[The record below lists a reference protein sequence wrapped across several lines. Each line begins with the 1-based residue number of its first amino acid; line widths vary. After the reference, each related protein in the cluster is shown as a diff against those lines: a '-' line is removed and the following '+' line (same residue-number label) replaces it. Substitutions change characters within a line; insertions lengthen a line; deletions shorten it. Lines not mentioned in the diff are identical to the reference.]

1 MSPHTP
7 LHPPLPQQ
15 AGQRLTWAG
24 LHGASNSVAIA
35 SAAERHSG
43 LSVVICIDSNQSLQL
58 EEELR
63 FFASEPVIHLP
74 DWETL
79 PYDSF
84 SPHQDIISERL
95 RTFYNI
101 AELQRGI
108 LVVPITALMQC
119 TVAPHY
125 IAQNSLV
132 LASGQILAI
141 DTFRDKLTSS
151 GYRHVETVFEHGEF
165 AVRGA
170 IIDVFPMGCKLP
182 IRIELFDDEIDS
194 LRSFDTETQRTSERL
209 DSVNMLPAKEFPL
222 DSAGIR
228 AFRHNWHETFDVNHS
243 ACPIYQDISA
253 GVASPGIEYYL
264 PLFFDRRYTLLDH
277 LPAQALIIHTP
288 GVHSAAESFWR
299 EIVSRYTEYGVDPL
313 RPLLHPQ
320 RVFLRVDE
328 LFAELKQFASVQQ
341 LAASA
346 DPASSNELATAPL
359 PAVDVNS
366 QLAQP
371 LQKLQQLLLAQS
383 NARVLFCCESA
394 GRRETMLEHLQSIGV
409 RPAPVT
415 HWSEFV
421 ASAAQHSIAIA
432 PVYVGCSMTADQLL
446 IICEDQLFGHRVR
459 QRRRRE
465 PESGINPDLVI
476 KNLTELRIGAAV
488 VHIEHGVGRYRGLIT
503 LTVDN
508 NAAEFLHL
516 EYADDAQLY
525 VPVSALHLINRYSGA
540 EDDLAPLHRLGSEQW
555 QKARRKA
562 AEKVA
567 DVAAELLE
575 IYAQRAARKG
585 FQFTNPEA
593 DYRRFADMFPFEE
606 TPDQQATIRAV
617 MQDMLSATA
626 MDRLVCGDVGFG
638 KTEIALRAAFI
649 AAQNSKQVVVL
660 VPTTLLAAQ
669 HFDTFKDR
677 FADWPVTIEMLSRF
691 KSTKEQQLIE
701 KRLQQGSIDIVIG
714 THKLLQKKLRYKALG
729 LLIID
734 EEHRFGVKQK
744 ETLKALRSEVDILT
758 LTATPIPRTL
768 NMSIAGL
775 RDLSIIATPPARRLS
790 IKTFVR
796 ERHKPVIREAI
807 LREILRGG
815 QVYYLHNEVKT
826 INRAAEELAELVPE
840 ARCGIGHGQMHER
853 ELERV
858 MADFY
863 HKRFNVLVCT
873 TIIETGIDVPTANT
887 IIIERADKFGL
898 AQLHQLRGRVGR
910 SHHQAYAYLFTPAVK
925 NITKD
930 ALKRLEAIEQAGDLG
945 AGFTLASHDL
955 EIRGAGELLGEEQS
969 GQIQNIGFSLYMDML
984 DRAVKA
990 LQSGEHL
997 DLDQPFNMT
1006 SNINLRVP
1014 ALIPDDYLPDV
1025 HNRLIMYKRIASA
1038 EDDATSLALR
1048 EEMVDRFGVLAEP
1061 IKHLFRIAK
1070 LRRHANALAIA
1081 KIDAGPAGGRIE
1093 FTSSTTVEPFALITL
1108 VQQQPATYK
1117 MHGANSLKFA
1127 MDLSAI
1133 DTRFQ
1138 FVENL
1143 LITLGTPV
1151 AA

>member
-1 MSPHTP
+1 MSLITP
-7 LHPPLPQQ
+7 LHPPLPQKP
-15 AGQRLTWAG
+15 GQRLTWAG

-35 SAAERHSG
+35 SAAEHHDG
-43 LSVVICIDSNQSLQL
+43 LTVVICVDSSQSLQL

-63 FFASEPVIHLP
+63 FFASEPVVHLP

-95 RTFYNI
+95 RTFYRI
-101 AELQRGI
+101 GELQRGI

-132 LASGQILAI
+132 LANGQTLSI
-141 DTFRDKLTSS
+141 DSFRHKLTSS

-170 IIDVFPMGCKLP
+170 IIDVFPMGSKLP

-194 LRSFDTETQRTSERL
+194 LRSFDTESQRTSERL
-209 DSVNMLPAKEFPL
+209 DRVNMLPAKEFPL
-222 DSAGIR
+222 DSGGVQT
-228 AFRHNWHETFDVNHS
+228 FRHNWHETFDVNHS
-243 ACPIYQDISA
+243 ACPIYQDIST

-277 LPAQALIIHTP
+277 LPDEALIIHTS
-288 GVHSAAESFWR
+288 GVHAAAESFWQ
-299 EIVSRYTEYGVDPL
+299 EIVNRYTEYGVDPL
-313 RPLLHPQ
+313 RPLLQPQ
-320 RVFLRVDE
+320 QVFLRVDE
-328 LFAELKQFASVQQ
+328 LFSELKQFTSVQQ
-341 LAASA
+341 LEAGTASGEGN
-346 DPASSNELATAPL
+346 DLASTPL
-359 PAVDVNS
+359 PAIDVNS

-371 LQKLQQLLLAQS
+371 LQKLEHLLADS
-383 NARVLFCCESA
+383 SARVLFCCESA
-394 GRRETMLEHLQSIGV
+394 GRRETMLEHLQNVGV
-409 RPAPVT
+409 QPVQLT

-421 ASAAQHSIAIA
+421 AGDAQYNIAIA
-432 PVYVGCSMTADQLL
+432 PVYVGCHMTADELL

-465 PESGINPDLVI
+465 PELGINADLVI
-476 KNLTELRIGAAV
+476 KNLTELRIGAPV

-508 NAAEFLHL
+508 SASEFLHL

-525 VPVSALHLINRYSGA
+525 VPVTALHLINRYSGA
-540 EDDLAPLHRLGSEQW
+540 EDDLAPLHRLGSDHW

-585 FQFTNPEA
+585 FKFNNPEA

-606 TPDQQATIRAV
+606 TVDQQTTIRAV
-617 MQDMLSATA
+617 MHDMLSDTA

-638 KTEIALRAAFI
+638 KTEIALRAAFVT
-649 AAQNSKQVVVL
+649 AQNSKQVVVL

-691 KSTKEQQLIE
+691 KSAKEQQVIE
-701 KRLQQGSIDIVIG
+701 KRLQEGSIDIVVG
-714 THKLLQKKLRYKALG
+714 THKLLQKKRRYKALG

-744 ETLKALRSEVDILT
+744 EALKALRSEVDILT

-790 IKTFVR
+790 VKTFVR
-796 ERHKPVIREAI
+796 ERHDPVIREAI

-815 QVYYLHNEVKT
+815 QVYYLHNDVKT
-826 INRAAEELAELVPE
+826 IERAAEELAELVPE
-840 ARCGIGHGQMHER
+840 ARCVIGHGQMRER

-858 MADFY
+858 MSDFY

-873 TIIETGIDVPTANT
+873 TIIETGLDVPTANT

-910 SHHQAYAYLFTPAVK
+910 SHHQAYAYLFTPSIK
-925 NITKD
+925 NISKD
-930 ALKRLEAIEQAGDLG
+930 AVKRLEAIEQAGDLG
-945 AGFTLASHDL
+945 AGFTLATHDM

-990 LQSGEHL
+990 LQSGEQL
-997 DLDQPFNMT
+997 DLEQTFSMNSD
-1006 SNINLRVP
+1006 INLRVP

-1038 EDDATSLALR
+1038 EDDATLLALR
-1048 EEMVDRFGVLAEP
+1048 EEMVDRFGVLTEP
-1061 IKHLFRIAK
+1061 IKNLFRSAK
-1070 LRRHANALAIA
+1070 LRREANALGIA

-1093 FTSSTTVEPFALITL
+1093 FARNTSVEPFALVSL
-1108 VQQQPATYK
+1108 VQQQSATYK
-1117 MHGANSLKFA
+1117 MQGANSLKFT
-1127 MDLSAI
+1127 MNLEAI
-1133 DTRFQ
+1133 EDRFQ
-1138 FVENL
+1138 FIENL
-1143 LITLGTPV
+1143 LVTLGTPV

>member
-1 MSPHTP
+1 MLLSSP
-7 LHPPLPQQ
+7 LDPPLPQNT
-15 AGQRLTWAG
+15 AQRSNWPVM
-24 LHGASNSVAIA
+24 HGAGNSIAIA
-35 SAAERHSG
+35 SAAEHHSG
-43 LSVVICIDSNQSLQL
+43 LTVVICVDSSQSLQL

-63 FFASEPVIHLP
+63 FFSHEPVVHLP

-95 RTFYNI
+95 RTFYRI

-132 LASGQILAI
+132 LAKGETLSISN
-141 DTFRDKLTSS
+141 FRAKLQSS
-151 GYRHVETVFEHGEF
+151 GYRNVETVFEHGEF

-170 IIDVFPMGCKLP
+170 IIDVFPMGSKFP

-194 LRSFDTETQRTSERL
+194 LRSFDTETQRTNDRL
-209 DSVNMLPAKEFPL
+209 ESINMLPAKEFPL
-222 DSAGIR
+222 NSDGIQT
-228 AFRHNWHETFDVNHS
+228 FRHNWHASFDVNHS
-243 ACPIYQDISA
+243 ACPIYQDISS

-277 LPAQALIIHTP
+277 LPAAALIIQSA
-288 GVHSAAESFWR
+288 GVHPAAEHFWQ
-299 EIVSRYTEYGVDPL
+299 EIVSRHTEYGVDPL
-313 RPLLHPQ
+313 RPLLPPQ
-320 RVFLRVDE
+320 QVFLRVDE
-328 LFAELKQFASVQQ
+328 LFAALKSFAGVQQ
-341 LAASA
+341 QDANNEPADSSA
-346 DPASSNELATAPL
+346 PGTKPL
-359 PAVDVNS
+359 PAIDVNS

-371 LQKLQQLLLAQS
+371 LQKLQQLLADS
-383 NARVLFCCESA
+383 GARVLFCCESA
-394 GRRETMLEHLQSIGV
+394 GRRETMLEHLQTIGV
-409 RPAPVT
+409 KPTQVA
-415 HWSEFV
+415 HWTEFV
-421 ASAAQHSIAIA
+421 AGEAQYNIAVA
-432 PVYVGCSMTADQLL
+432 PVYVGCQLPADEIL
-446 IICEDQLFGHRVR
+446 IITEDQLFGHRVR
-459 QRRRRE
+459 QRRRRDSE
-465 PESGINPDLVI
+465 PGVSADLII
-476 KNLTELRIGAAV
+476 KNLTELRIGAPV

-503 LTVDN
+503 LSVDN
-508 NAAEFLHL
+508 NASEFLHL
-516 EYADDAQLY
+516 EYADNAQLY
-525 VPVSALHLINRYSGA
+525 VPVTALHMINRYSGA
-540 EDDLAPLHRLGSEQW
+540 EDDLAPLHRLGSDHW

-585 FQFTNPEA
+585 FKFSNPEA

-606 TPDQQATIRAV
+606 TVDQQTTISAV
-617 MQDMLSATA
+617 MDDMLSDTA

-691 KSTKEQQLIE
+691 RSAKEQKVIE

-744 ETLKALRSEVDILT
+744 DALKAMRSEVDILT

-790 IKTFVR
+790 VKTFVR
-796 ERHKPVIREAI
+796 ERQDPVVREAI

-826 INRAAEELAELVPE
+826 IERTAAVLAELVPE
-840 ARCGIGHGQMHER
+840 ARCVIGHGQMRER
-853 ELERV
+853 DLEQV
-858 MADFY
+858 MSDFY

-910 SHHQAYAYLFTPAVK
+910 SHHQAYAYLFTPPIK
-925 NITKD
+925 NVTKD

-945 AGFTLASHDL
+945 AGFTLATHDL

-990 LQSGEHL
+990 LRNGEQL
-997 DLDQPFNMT
+997 DLEHPFSVT
-1006 SNINLRVP
+1006 SDINLRVP

-1038 EDDATSLALR
+1038 EDDATLLALR

-1061 IKHLFRIAK
+1061 IKNLFRSAT
-1070 LRRHANALAIA
+1070 LRRQANDLGIA

-1093 FTSSTTVEPFALITL
+1093 FTSKTRVEPFALVTL
-1108 VQQQPATYK
+1108 VQQQSATYK
-1117 MHGANSLKFA
+1117 MQGASSLKFT
-1127 MDLSAI
+1127 MDLADI
-1133 DTRFQ
+1133 EDRFQ
-1138 FVENL
+1138 FVEGL
-1143 LITLGTPV
+1143 LVKLGKPM